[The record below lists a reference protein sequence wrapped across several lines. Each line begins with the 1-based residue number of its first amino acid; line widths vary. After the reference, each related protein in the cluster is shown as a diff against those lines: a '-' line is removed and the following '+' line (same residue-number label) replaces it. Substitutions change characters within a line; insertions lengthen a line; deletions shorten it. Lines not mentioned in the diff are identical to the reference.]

1 MTFKTLTLLCGALVA
16 SGVMTTQ
23 AHAADPDYTL
33 GFNVGAVTDY
43 RFRGISQ
50 TSFDPALQGGVD
62 FSHKS
67 GLYLGVWGSNI
78 KWIKD
83 YVGATKGSTEID
95 FYGGFKGEIVKD
107 LAFDLG
113 VIRYQYPGNTA
124 GAVLANANT
133 TEVYGALTYNI
144 VTVKY
149 SRAVS
154 NFIANPGS
162 SGSGYLEAAASF
174 DLGSGFTL
182 TPHVGHQTVDNVA
195 GNVGNYTDYS
205 LTLAKDF
212 GNGFAVTAAAIGSN
226 AKRAFYTN
234 PPDGKNLGKS
244 TLVVGV
250 KYSF

>member
-1 MTFKTLTLLCGALVA
+1 MSIKNLTILCTALAA
-16 SGVMTTQ
+16 SAFAP

-33 GFNVGAVTDY
+33 GFNIGAVSDY

-50 TSFDPALQGGVD
+50 TSFDPAIQGGVD

-67 GLYLGVWGSNI
+67 GFYLGTWASNV

-95 FYGGFKGEIVKD
+95 FYGGFKGSLTTDI
-107 LAFDLG
+107 AFDIG
-113 VIRYQYPGNTA
+113 AIRYQYPGNTA

-133 TEVYGALTYNI
+133 SEIYGALTYGMF
-144 VTVKY
+144 TAKY

-154 NFIANPGS
+154 NFVANPASAGS
-162 SGSGYLEAAASF
+162 SYIDLAATF
-174 DLGSGFTL
+174 DLGNGFTL
-182 TPHVGHQTVDNVA
+182 TPHIGYQHVANVVGNT
-195 GNVGNYTDYS
+195 GNYTDYA

-212 GNGFAVTAAAIGSN
+212 GNGFSLTASAIGTS

-244 TLVVGV
+244 TLVIGA